1 VKVDTQYLLGFGM
14 KGVGGAVGGLGVA
27 GVKKT
32 NSATYHI
39 TFRGYIGILFTIFT
53 VAWEPLPPTWA
64 VDGCNQAGKEDLDIS
79 RPQYGADV
87 GAHVQKNKNKRNAN
101 GRQEVK
107 RSFWEA
113 STRCVLFTDQKT
125 RKI

>member
-1 VKVDTQYLLGFGM
+1 VWVGQLGFG
-14 KGVGGAVGGLGVA
+14 GGGCEKEHAESA
-27 GVKKT
+27 TTKT

-39 TFRGYIGILFTIFT
+39 TFRGYIGILFMIFM

-107 RSFWEA
+107 RSSGKRQHDVFFSQTKRREKYE
-113 STRCVLFTDQKT
+113 R
-125 RKI
+125 R